1 MKNSTKMIK
10 LYSMMVMVLFALLL
24 NSTSIK
30 AQSDD
35 EDEEE
40 SSFFSDGINSSRF
53 ESNLNSDYSTQRP
66 TYEGSSRRSSSTEI
80 DYNNTN
86 TQNYYKEL
94 DLEVHR
100 EPSSSGGAVIGGGG
114 GGGSMQN
121 NNSTT
126 NNGVGNI
133 PPKVNP
139 NHNPGDVSIPDNP
152 GDPDAPIDGGIGFL
166 IAAGL
171 GYGVKKMK
179 SNKKK

>member
-1 MKNSTKMIK
+1 MKNPTNKIK
-10 LYSMMVMVLFALLL
+10 LYSMMAMVLFVMIFS
-24 NSTSIK
+24 STSIK
-30 AQSDD
+30 AQSEDD
-35 EDEEE
+35 YEE
-40 SSFFSDGINSSRF
+40 SSFFDDDMNSSRF
-53 ESNLNSDYSTQRP
+53 ESSLSSDYSTQRP
-66 TYEGSSRRSSSTEI
+66 SYGGASRRSSSTEI

-152 GDPDAPIDGGIGFL
+152 GDPDAPIDGGLGFL